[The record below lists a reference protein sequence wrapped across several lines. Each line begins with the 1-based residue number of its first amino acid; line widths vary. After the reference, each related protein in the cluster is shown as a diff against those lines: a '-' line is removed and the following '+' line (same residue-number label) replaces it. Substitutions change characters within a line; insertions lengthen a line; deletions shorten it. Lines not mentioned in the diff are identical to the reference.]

1 MLDKVKD
8 QIRKLEYDFIISG
21 RNDIK
26 LKKNIDEL
34 KKIVNELEPKIS
46 FTNKSEMQIEKEMF
60 DAFNTG
66 KLNNTT
72 FLKWYKKY
80 KNEQINNKF

>member
-34 KKIVNELEPKIS
+34 KKVVSELDHKIS
-46 FTNKSEMQIEKEMF
+46 FTVKSEMKTEKEMF

-80 KNEQINNKF
+80 KNERINK

>member
-8 QIRKLEYDFIISG
+8 QIRKLEYDLIISG

-46 FTNKSEMQIEKEMF
+46 FNVKSEMKIEKEMF

-80 KNEQINNKF
+80 KNERINK

>member
-21 RNDIK
+21 RKDIK
-26 LKKNIDEL
+26 LKNNIDEL

-46 FTNKSEMQIEKEMF
+46 FTIKSEMKIEKEMF

-80 KNEQINNKF
+80 KNERINK